1 MASSWKVAREL
12 EQLCLLYGVI
22 DRLTSFGSCIAFMF
36 AFVVWASTS
45 ARIELSIVLDGDSQQ
60 ACSG

>member
-45 ARIELSIVLDGDSQQ
+45 ARIELSIV
-60 ACSG
+60 